1 MKMQIEHKFMIYEL
15 SWWWMVEDGVEE
27 DTGHG
32 DDDNDWDNKDCGN
45 DLDDDCYKYTLML
58 S

>member
-1 MKMQIEHKFMIYEL
+1 MIYEL

-32 DDDNDWDNKDCGN
+32 DDDNDWDNNDCGN